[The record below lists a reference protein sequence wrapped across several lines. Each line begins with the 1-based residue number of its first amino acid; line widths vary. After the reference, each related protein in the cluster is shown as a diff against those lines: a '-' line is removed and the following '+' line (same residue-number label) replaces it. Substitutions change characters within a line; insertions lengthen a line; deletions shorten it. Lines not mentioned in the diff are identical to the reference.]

1 MSWYQPLLDDLWN
14 HLLDD
19 HKDISESDHAFEY
32 RQTEQFFIHDEWKHA
47 EPRTLPCPWCNCG
60 WHKIYVVN
68 LIRPKAMQSL
78 HSRVQSHQPQIPM

>member
-32 RQTEQFFIHDEWKHA
+32 RQTEEFFIHDEWKHA
-47 EPRTLPCPWCNCG
+47 EPRMLPCPWSECE

-68 LIRPKAMQSL
+68 FDLLVKED
-78 HSRVQSHQPQIPM
+78 